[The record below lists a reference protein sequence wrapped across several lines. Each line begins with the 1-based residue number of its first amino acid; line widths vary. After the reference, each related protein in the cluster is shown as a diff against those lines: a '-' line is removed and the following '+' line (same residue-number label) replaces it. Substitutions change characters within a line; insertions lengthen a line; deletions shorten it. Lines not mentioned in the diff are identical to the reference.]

1 MVYLSTALSL
11 NKIII
16 KIMTTRLSKFI
27 FIFIFFSINSQSLL
41 AESLIVPAAPK
52 IKASSYLVMDFNS
65 GKLLVEENS
74 ELKLPPASLTK
85 MMTVYVVSSELVNG
99 KITLDDEVLVSEKA
113 WRTQGSRMFIEVG
126 KKVKLND
133 LLHGVIIQ
141 SGNDASVALA
151 EYVSGTED
159 VFADLM
165 NKHAQRLGM
174 HDTHF
179 VNSTGLPD
187 ENHYTTARDLAKL
200 AQAMIKDFPEE
211 YKLYKVKEFTFNK
224 IKQHNRN
231 KLLWRDHS
239 VDGIKTG
246 HTEEAGY
253 CLVASAVKNGMRL
266 ISVVMGTDGV
276 NARAKAS
283 QVLLSYGYRFFETH
297 KLYSAGE
304 LITSVKIW
312 KADVDVLN
320 LGIKNDIYVTVARG
334 QYDKLEPVVELDQ
347 QVIAPINEG
356 EQKGTLNVTLLGENV
371 FSVPLLA
378 LETISEGSIVNRLKD
393 EVRLLFE

>member
-1 MVYLSTALSL
+1 M
-11 NKIII
+11 
-16 KIMTTRLSKFI
+16 SKSINLLFI
-27 FIFIFFSINSQSLL
+27 FLLFTFNSQFLH
-41 AESLIVPAAPK
+41 AETMIVPAPPK

-74 ELKLPPASLTK
+74 EQRLPPASLTK
-85 MMTVYVVSSELVNG
+85 MMTVYVVSHELANG
-99 KITLDDEVLVSEKA
+99 KISLDDEVLVSEKA

-126 KKVKLND
+126 KKVSLND

-165 NKHAQRLGM
+165 NKHAERLGM
-174 HDTHF
+174 KNTNF

-187 ENHYTTARDLAKL
+187 ENHYTTAVDLARL
-200 AQAMIKDFPEE
+200 ARAMINDFPEE
-211 YKLYKVKEFTFNK
+211 YALYKVKEYTFNN

-231 KLLWRDHS
+231 KLLWRDRN

-253 CLVASAVKNGMRL
+253 CLVASSLKDGMRL

-283 QVLLSYGYRFFETH
+283 QALLNYGYRFYETH

-304 LITSVKIW
+304 LITGVKIW
-312 KADVDVLN
+312 KADVDNLN
-320 LGIKNDIYVTVARG
+320 LGVADDIFVTIPRG
-334 QYDKLEPVVELDQ
+334 QYDKLEPVVEIDD
-347 QVIAPINEG
+347 QVIAPVSKG
-356 EQKGTLNVTLLGENV
+356 EQKGLLNVMLAKDNLV
-371 FSVPLLA
+371 SVPLLA
-378 LETISEGSIVNRLKD
+378 LETVSEGSIINKLKD
-393 EVRLLFE
+393 EVRLLFN

>member
-1 MVYLSTALSL
+1 M
-11 NKIII
+11 I
-16 KIMTTRLSKFI
+16 KRRVKNI
-27 FIFIFFSINSQSLL
+27 FIFLLFSINSLSLY
-41 AESLIVPAAPK
+41 ADTMIIPAPPK

-65 GKLLVEENS
+65 GKLLVQEN
-74 ELKLPPASLTK
+74 LDQRLPPASLTK
-85 MMTVYVVSSELVNG
+85 MMTVYVVSSELENG
-99 KITLDDEVLVSEKA
+99 KISLEDEVLISEKA

-126 KKVKLND
+126 KNVKLDD

-151 EYVSGTED
+151 EYVSGAED

-165 NKHAQRLGM
+165 NKHAERLGM

-187 ENHYTTARDLAKL
+187 ENHYTTARDLATL

-211 YKLYKVKEFTFNK
+211 YKLYQVKEFTFND

-231 KLLWRDHS
+231 KLLWRDRS

-253 CLVASAVKNGMRL
+253 CLVASAIKNDMRL

-283 QVLLSYGYRFFETH
+283 QALLNYGYRFFETH
-297 KLYSAGE
+297 KLYTAGE
-304 LITSVKIW
+304 LITSVTIW
-312 KADVDVLN
+312 KADVDILN
-320 LGIKNDIYVTVARG
+320 LGVADDIYVTVPRG
-334 QYDKLEPVVELDQ
+334 QYDKLEPIVEFDN
-347 QVIAPINEG
+347 QVLAPVNEG
-356 EQKGTLNVTLLGENV
+356 EQKGVLNVMLTDENIV
-371 FSVPLLA
+371 SVPLLA
-378 LETISEGSIVNRLKD
+378 LETVPEGSMINKLKD

>member
-1 MVYLSTALSL
+1 MIKKLIQIIFVVLS
-11 NKIII
+11 
-16 KIMTTRLSKFI
+16 
-27 FIFIFFSINSQSLL
+27 FSINSQLL
-41 AESLIVPAAPK
+41 FADTMIIPAAPK

-65 GKLLVEENS
+65 GKLLAEENINQ
-74 ELKLPPASLTK
+74 KLPPASLTK

-99 KITLDDEVLVSEKA
+99 KISLSDEVLVSEKA

-126 KKVKLND
+126 KKVKLDD

-165 NKHAQRLGM
+165 NKHAERLGM
-174 HDTHF
+174 HDTHY

-187 ENHYTTARDLAKL
+187 ENHYTTVSDLAKL
-200 AQAMIKDFPEE
+200 ARAMINDFPEE
-211 YKLYKVKEFTFNK
+211 YKLYKIKEFTFNK

-231 KLLWRDHS
+231 KLLWRDRN

-253 CLVASAVKNGMRL
+253 CLVSSAVKNGMRL

-283 QVLLSYGYRFFETH
+283 QALLNYGYRFFETH
-297 KLYSAGE
+297 KLYTAGE
-304 LITSVKIW
+304 LITSMKIW
-312 KADVDVLN
+312 KADVEVLN
-320 LGIKNDIYVTVARG
+320 LGVENDVYVTVPRD
-334 QYDKLEPVVELDQ
+334 QYDKLEPVVELDN
-347 QVIAPINEG
+347 QVIAPVNEG
-356 EQKGTLNVTLLGENV
+356 EQKGILNVMLSNENII
-371 FSVPLLA
+371 SVPLLV
-378 LETISEGSIVNRLKD
+378 LEAIPEGSIVNRLKD
-393 EVRLLFE
+393 EICLLFD

>member
-1 MVYLSTALSL
+1 MVLLNIALL
-11 NKIII
+11 LINNNQ
-16 KIMTTRLSKFI
+16 IMTIRILQLTFVFLFALTS
-27 FIFIFFSINSQSLL
+27 SLQAF
-41 AESLIVPAAPK
+41 AESMIVPAPPK

-65 GKLLVEENS
+65 GKLLIEENS
-74 ELKLPPASLTK
+74 DQKLPPASLTK
-85 MMTVYVVSSELVNG
+85 MMTVYVVSSELANG
-99 KITLDDEVLVSEKA
+99 KISLEDEVLVSEKA

-126 KKVKLND
+126 KNVKLDD

-151 EYVSGTED
+151 EYISGTED

-165 NKHAQRLGM
+165 NKHAERLGM
-174 HDTHF
+174 HNTHF

-187 ENHYTTARDLAKL
+187 ENHYTTASDLAKL
-200 AQAMIKDFPEE
+200 ARAMIADFPAE
-211 YKLYKVKEFTFNK
+211 YALHKVKEFTFNK

-231 KLLWRDHS
+231 KLLWRDRS

-253 CLVASAVKNGMRL
+253 CLVASSLKNGMRL

-283 QVLLSYGYRFFETH
+283 QALLNYGYRFYETH

-304 LITSVKIW
+304 MITSVKIW
-312 KADVDVLN
+312 KADIDALN
-320 LGIKNDIYVTVARG
+320 LGIDKDIYVTVPRG
-334 QYDKLEPVVELDQ
+334 QYDKLEPVVELDS
-347 QVIAPINEG
+347 QVIAPVNQG
-356 EQKGTLNVTLLGENV
+356 EQKGTLNVMLTSENIV
-371 FSVPLLA
+371 SVPLLA
-378 LETISEGSIVNRLKD
+378 MESISEGSIVNKLKD

>member
-1 MVYLSTALSL
+1 M
-11 NKIII
+11 N
-16 KIMTTRLSKFI
+16 RFI
-27 FIFIFFSINSQSLL
+27 NITFVFLFLFINSFSVL
-41 AESLIVPAAPK
+41 AESMIVPAAPK

-65 GKLLVEENS
+65 GALLVEENS
-74 ELKLPPASLTK
+74 DQRLPPASLTK
-85 MMTVYVVSSELVNG
+85 MMTVYVVSSELANG
-99 KITLDDEVLVSEKA
+99 KISLEDEVLVSEKA

-126 KKVKLND
+126 KIVKLDD

-151 EYVSGTED
+151 EYISGTED

-165 NKHAQRLGM
+165 NKHAERLGM
-174 HDTHF
+174 NNTHF

-187 ENHYTTARDLAKL
+187 ENHYTTAADLAKL
-200 AQAMIKDFPEE
+200 AQAMIRDFPAE
-211 YKLYKVKEFTFNK
+211 YELHKVKEFTFNE

-231 KLLWRDHS
+231 KLLWRDRS

-253 CLVASAVKNGMRL
+253 CLVASAVRDGMRL

-283 QVLLSYGYRFFETH
+283 QALLNYGYRFYESH

-304 LITSVKIW
+304 LITAVEIW
-312 KADVDVLN
+312 KANVENLN
-320 LGIKNDIYVTVARG
+320 VGVAEDIYVTIPRG
-334 QYDKLEPVVELDQ
+334 QYEKLEPVVELNQ
-347 QVIAPINEG
+347 QIVAPVNEG
-356 EQKGTLNVTLLGENV
+356 EQKGVLNVMLSNETIA
-371 FSVPLLA
+371 SVPLLA
-378 LETISEGSIVNRLKD
+378 LESIPEGSIINKLKD
-393 EVRLLFE
+393 EVRLLFK

>member
-1 MVYLSTALSL
+1 MVIRLHKIIFVFLFLSL
-11 NKIII
+11 
-16 KIMTTRLSKFI
+16 S
-27 FIFIFFSINSQSLL
+27 SQLLL
-41 AESLIVPAAPK
+41 ADTMIVPASPK

-74 ELKLPPASLTK
+74 EQRLPPASLTK
-85 MMTVYVVSSELVNG
+85 IMTVYVVSSELANG
-99 KITLDDEVLVSEKA
+99 KISLEDEVLVSEKA

-126 KKVKLND
+126 KKVKLDD

-151 EYVSGTED
+151 EYISGTED

-174 HDTHF
+174 HNTHY

-187 ENHYTTARDLAKL
+187 ENHYTTASDLAKL
-200 AQAMIKDFPEE
+200 ARALINDFPAGYELH
-211 YKLYKVKEFTFNK
+211 KTKEFTFNK

-231 KLLWRDHS
+231 KLLWRDRS

-253 CLVASAVKNGMRL
+253 CLVASAVRNGMRL

-283 QVLLSYGYRFFETH
+283 QALLNYGYRFFETH
-297 KLYSAGE
+297 KLYTAGE
-304 LITSVKIW
+304 MVTSVKIW
-312 KADVDVLN
+312 KADVDFLN
-320 LGIKNDIYVTVARG
+320 LGIKNDIYITVPRG
-334 QYDKLEPVVELDQ
+334 QYDKLEPVVELDT
-347 QVIAPINEG
+347 QVIAPVNEG
-356 EQKGTLNVTLLGENV
+356 EQKGVLNVMLSNEKMA
-371 FSVPLLA
+371 SVPLLA
-378 LETISEGSIVNRLKD
+378 LENISEGSIVNRLKD
-393 EVRLLFE
+393 EVRLLFD